1 MIIQGK
7 PKFFNSK
14 ILAIDSRQIQNPA
27 DSLFIA
33 IKGINHDGHQYI
45 EELYHKGVREFIVE
59 QEGWTSD
66 LQEKSNNWERI
77 SVFVVKNSIQTLQEI
92 AKEHREKF
100 QFPIVA
106 ITGSNGKTTIKEWLS
121 QILEDQYSVVK
132 SPKSFNSQVGVPLSV
147 WKINHNHSFGIF
159 EAGISKPNEM
169 NFLERII
176 QPTGG
181 IFTNLG
187 SSHGAN
193 FQNDFEKLKEKLNLF
208 KKAHFL
214 IFHDT
219 NGLKNKITD
228 YLVPINPN
236 IQLIYWS
243 ETDIN
248 APIFIYKKHQK
259 GKIHI
264 RFKKSTQSEV
274 FLKLD
279 FPDFDEASIENLINC
294 VLMANHYAITQDVI
308 QRKLIHLRSISMR
321 LEMKDGINGNKIIDD
336 TYNNDIEGLQF
347 ALSFMKENHR
357 KNKMIILSEMI
368 ETGLL
373 EEELYQKIGQ
383 TINQY
388 SIEKMIG
395 IGKTFEKYQTNF
407 KNLEVYKNTED
418 FLEKGGIKEIRDSL
432 ILIKGARKYQFER
445 IVNRLLKKTHQTEL
459 IIHLNSLKNNLDY
472 FKEKI
477 GPNTKIMAMVKAF
490 AYGAGSEQLT
500 KTLEKQA
507 IDYFA
512 VAYTDEG
519 IELRENGI
527 YAPIMVLN
535 PQIHEF
541 DKLAEYQLEP
551 EIYSLEILKEID
563 EYSTQNNKNLKI
575 HLKIDTGMKRLGF
588 ESHEIEEL
596 IKILNQAPQLWVA
609 SIFSHLVASEDINQK
624 SFTEKQ
630 IKDFK
635 EISDKIS
642 QQIGYKPF
650 LHINN
655 SAGITYYPEANLD
668 MVRLGIGL
676 FGISSNPTIKKNLE
690 EVLELK
696 TYITQI
702 KTVEKEE
709 TIGYGRKGK
718 LKEKGK
724 IATLGIGYADGFKRN
739 LGLGKGQ
746 FLIKGK
752 ICKTVGNI
760 CMDMCMVD
768 ISHLKDVKVGDQA
781 IAFSKELSIQKI
793 AGLAETIPYEIMTS
807 ISPRVKRTYLID

>member
-59 QEGWTSD
+59 QKGWTND
-66 LQEKSNNWERI
+66 LQEKSKNWERV
-77 SVFVVKNSIQTLQEI
+77 SVFIVENSIQTLQEI
-92 AKEHREKF
+92 AKEHRDKF
-100 QFPIVA
+100 HFPVIA
-106 ITGSNGKTTIKEWLS
+106 ITGSNGKTTVKEWLS

-147 WKINHNHSFGIF
+147 WKINQNHSFGIF

-169 NFLERII
+169 NALETII

-193 FQNDFEKLKEKLNLF
+193 FDNDLEKLKEKLNLF
-208 KKAHFL
+208 KKANFL
-214 IFHDT
+214 IFHET
-219 NGLKNKITD
+219 KGLKTHIKN
-228 YLVPINPN
+228 YLEPINPN

-243 ETDIN
+243 ESDIN
-248 APIFIYKKHQK
+248 APVFVYKKNQK
-259 GKIHI
+259 GKIHV
-264 RFKKSTQSEV
+264 RFKKSTESEI

-279 FPDFDEASIENLINC
+279 LPDYDEASIENLINC
-294 VLMANHYAITQDVI
+294 VLLANQYNISQEVI
-308 QRKLIHLRSISMR
+308 QRKLINLRPISMR
-321 LEMKDGINGNKIIDD
+321 LEMKDGLNGNKIIDD
-336 TYNNDIEGLQF
+336 TYNNDLEGLQF
-347 ALSFMKENHR
+347 ALSLMKENQR
-357 KNKMIILSEMI
+357 KNTLIILSEMI
-368 ETGLL
+368 ETGMK
-373 EEELYQKIGQ
+373 EEELYEKIGQ

-388 SIEKMIG
+388 SIQKFIG
-395 IGKTFEKYQTNF
+395 IGKTFEKYQAYF
-407 KNLEVYKNTED
+407 KDLEIYKNTED
-418 FLEKGGIKEIRDSL
+418 YLENGGLKNIHDSL

-459 IIHLNSLKNNLDY
+459 IINLNSLKNNLDY

-477 GPNTKIMAMVKAF
+477 GPHTKIMAMVKAF
-490 AYGAGSEQLT
+490 AYGAGSEQLA
-500 KTLEKQA
+500 KTLEKQSV
-507 IDYFA
+507 DYFA

-541 DKLAEYQLEP
+541 DKLTEYNLEP

-588 ESHEIEEL
+588 ETHEIDEV
-596 IKILNQAPQLWVA
+596 INILNQAPQLWVA
-609 SIFSHLVASEDINQK
+609 SIFSHLVASEDIKQK

-635 EISDKIS
+635 EISNKIS
-642 QQIGYKPF
+642 ENLGYKP
-650 LHINN
+650 LYHINN
-655 SAGITYYPEANLD
+655 SAGINNFSEANFD
-668 MVRLGIGL
+668 MIRLGIGL
-676 FGISSNPTIKKNLE
+676 FGISSNPNVKKNLE

-724 IATLGIGYADGFKRN
+724 IATLGIGYADGFRRN

-746 FLIKGK
+746 FLINGK

-768 ISHLKDVKVGDQA
+768 ISHLKDVQVGDQA

-793 AGLAETIPYEIMTS
+793 AELGETIPYEIMTS